1 MNVGRKLLR
10 LWILA
15 TAGYIL
21 LVSAL
26 MFGWVRGEFAR
37 AAFEEYLDA
46 HAIFNHLRVGADKK
60 ALQLLL

>member
-1 MNVGRKLLR
+1 LL
-10 LWILA
+10 A
-15 TAGYIL
+15 
-21 LVSAL
+21 SAL
-26 MFGWVRGEFAR
+26 MFGLVRGEFAR